1 HLTAIAH
8 AAGHDIDLADL
19 NEMGNTTP
27 QICKLNPASSVFITD
42 LNDMG
47 GMQAVIKEL
56 ARGGLI
62 NTDCLT
68 VNGTVADRIS
78 VAPDADGEVIRKL
91 ETPFSKDGG
100 IAVLKGNLAEEGA
113 VVKKGAVAPEM
124 MQHKGPAKCYN
135 SEEDAIAAITGGEV
149 VAGDVVVI
157 RYEGPKGGPGMREM
171 LSPTSAII
179 GMGLGSSVAL
189 LTDGRFSGATRGA
202 SIGHVSPEAAVGG
215 TIALVEDGDEI
226 EIDIPARVLK
236 VNVSDEVLAER
247 KSKWQAPKQELT
259 GYLKRYAQHV
269 TSGSRGAVFED
280 D

>member
-1 HLTAIAH
+1 
-8 AAGHDIDLADL
+8 
-19 NEMGNTTP
+19 
-27 QICKLNPASSVFITD
+27 
-42 LNDMG
+42 
-47 GMQAVIKEL
+47 MQAVIKEL
-56 ARGGLI
+56 ASGGLI

-78 VAPDADGEVIRKL
+78 KAPDADGVVIRKL
-91 ETPFSKDGG
+91 DDPFSKDGG

-135 SEEDAIAAITGGEV
+135 SEEEAIAAITGGKV

-179 GMGLGSSVAL
+179 GMGLGSKVAL

-226 EIDIPARVLK
+226 EIDIPARVLR

-247 KSKWQAPKQELT
+247 KKNWTAPKQNLT